1 MFRKHF
7 IRFETEDL
15 AEGDTLCVAHIKAA
29 DYHNT
34 GVTDTT
40 GDTDDLTSLDTSPEQ
55 NERYMVTTGPCTV
68 HGYSLRV
75 FGNFLGSV
83 YQGLSRYDS
92 ALTEGDK
99 NGVQTHQYRTGAT
112 INTTSTSDLEEETAI
127 KNVTYLRGWKA
138 KDVGPDGQGISQS
151 LGYAHLQ
158 KKFSRRK
165 MKYVG
170 SGKYTKTSKSGFVL
184 VPNTETEYFTLSV
197 KHILPGGFANMNMYI
212 DCVIWMSFDQ
222 N

>member
-1 MFRKHF
+1 MFRKHY
-7 IRFETEDL
+7 IRFETTDL
-15 AEGDTLCVAHIKAA
+15 AQGDSLCIAHIKAA

-34 GVTDTT
+34 GATDTT
-40 GDTDDLTSLDTSPEQ
+40 GDVDNLTSLNTSPEQ

-75 FGNFLGSV
+75 WGNFLGSV
-83 YQGLSRYDS
+83 YQGLSRFDS
-92 ALTEGDK
+92 ALTSDDK
-99 NGVQTHQYRTGAT
+99 NNVETHQYRTSAT
-112 INTTSTSDLEEETAI
+112 INTTSTSDLEEESAI
-127 KNVTYLRGWKA
+127 KNVTYLKGWKA
-138 KDVGPDGQGISQS
+138 QVEAGGTGISQS

-170 SGKYTKTSKSGFVL
+170 SGKYTKTAKSGFVL
-184 VPNTETEYFTLSV
+184 VPNTETEYITWNV
-197 KHILPGGFANMNMYI
+197 KHILPQGFANMNMYV
-212 DCVIWMSFDQ
+212 DMVIWMSFDQ